1 MVMSSPHKGHKDNF
15 RILSA
20 IKEVKREMRQ
30 LFPWKKIWQI
40 PRFSLFIVLFRFSCK
55 S

>member
-30 LFPWKKIWQI
+30 LFPWKKI
-40 PRFSLFIVLFRFSCK
+40 
-55 S
+55 